1 MAAKNGI
8 VISSKKKKN
17 ESEIA
22 SYFRA
27 YWLLGNILLRSP
39 SQQE

>member
-8 VISSKKKKN
+8 AHFLKKN